1 MNAEMEAMHLQLK
14 EAGASA
20 AQASRVSNDLASA
33 LQASAGIMMRWDKV
47 KARELP
53 EELAEAL
60 EEQRRAC
67 SQVLKGKADV
77 LAFLQE
83 EGVRKEQQFTVLLDS
98 QRQALDTL
106 MRRMRAA
113 YLEVRESC
121 SVQVREAERAFQ
133 EEREE
138 LMAAQKREVDSLLEA
153 RRSLEERYVE
163 DHLAREDQ
171 HSQELYA
178 TQVSD
183 MENYQ
188 RLKVKLE
195 RDVMMLEQQL
205 EAIKFTYLLNKG
217 EWGGGG
223 RRGKG
228 VGGGARPLFFL
239 FVFSC
244 CCLLFIPRDAH
255 QPHFPSPSSPPCL
268 VPPLACL

>member
-1 MNAEMEAMHLQLK
+1 MSVSEVRMTAEMEAMHLNLK
-14 EAGASA
+14 EAGASS
-20 AQASRVSNDLASA
+20 AQASRVSNELASA

-67 SQVLKGKADV
+67 AQVLKGKAE
-77 LAFLQE
+77 LLGFLQE
-83 EGVRKEQQFTVLLDS
+83 EGVRKEQQFTVLLES

-106 MRRMRAA
+106 MRRMRVA
-113 YLEVRESC
+113 YLEVREAC
-121 SVQVREAERAFQ
+121 SGQVREAERAFQ

-163 DHLAREDQ
+163 DNLAREDQ

-217 EWGGGG
+217 EC
-223 RRGKG
+223 
-228 VGGGARPLFFL
+228 V
-239 FVFSC
+239 
-244 CCLLFIPRDAH
+244 
-255 QPHFPSPSSPPCL
+255 
-268 VPPLACL
+268 